1 MKPRPIYH
9 GVARANSAWPKDA
22 PLFRV
27 HGQVLRGL
35 TPAEA
40 GRFITS
46 VALLDGKRLWEKA
59 RPANRPND
67 MPRLIAADLEAR
79 YPTTGDT

>member
-1 MKPRPIYH
+1 MKPRPVYH
-9 GVARANSAWPKDA
+9 GVARANGAWPKDA

-46 VALLDGKRLWEKA
+46 VALLDGKRLWE
-59 RPANRPND
+59 
-67 MPRLIAADLEAR
+67 
-79 YPTTGDT
+79 